1 MEQLR
6 KDLGGDVFIARV
18 ANMLVDMVDDG
29 YLWCEEGQNPI
40 QKGWGSRPR
49 EVLYFYTKKRPPKK
63 NSFAHPA
70 AGEEMVPSRPKT
82 A

>member
-29 YLWCEEGQNPI
+29 YLWCEEGPNPI
-40 QKGWGSRPR
+40 QKGWSSRPR
-49 EVLYFYTKKRPPKK
+49 EVLYFYTKKRPPEKK
-63 NSFAHPA
+63 PFELPS
-70 AGEEMVPSRPKT
+70 AGEELLPSRAKT